1 MGDTTKEQ
9 CHNVTVNSEYV
20 YDDNDFDPF
29 TDNNNNEETQS
40 NSQEEI
46 SDSQFNDEDMYHLMQ
61 SNFGQLDRKTFKDE
75 LIKHTTTQDMR
86 PIRNSLFDLLRKR
99 ELTLKDAK
107 LVERAQRDNIGEKL
121 ADDIYIIFQFL
132 EGANNISE
140 LKQCISK
147 SPRRMTTGGD
157 DSDSKIT
164 DICVKLTN
172 RTKTKQTDNAVI
184 IALILELKQSFDEH
198 VKNTEGKIDKMVT
211 KYDEEIKNL
220 RNKIDVKD
228 IELINQK
235 SQLAELRDKN
245 TKLQSELKLKS
256 QQLRESEDENRQN
269 EEQKETNLKIFNRLE
284 AIDGKCKQM
293 SMVSKKQFSD
303 VVKDSKL
310 SKSNTEFITRE
321 NDTDQFG
328 NEAQIESVSM
338 VNHEQRHYPTYTD
351 NDSEFTNDR
360 FNQTLKPNHV
370 LSNLVVLSGNDQ
382 IPKGNKGQPIEPLV
396 SDGDTS
402 VFRGVVR
409 KRTKRIVLYNV
420 RADKPYELVNGAVK
434 SFAEKKGVK
443 ITFSKLLKKREGRG
457 YSTYI
462 MRVNIVESDFEIVEL
477 NENFWPAGVYWRE
490 YVPYNSNF
498 NNNNQTEQ
506 SWN

>member
-1 MGDTTKEQ
+1 MKK
-9 CHNVTVNSEYV
+9 HKVTSA
-20 YDDNDFDPF
+20 
-29 TDNNNNEETQS
+29 QS

-235 SQLAELRDKN
+235 SKLAELRDKN

-269 EEQKETNLKIFNRLE
+269 E
-284 AIDGKCKQM
+284 
-293 SMVSKKQFSD
+293 
-303 VVKDSKL
+303 
-310 SKSNTEFITRE
+310 
-321 NDTDQFG
+321 
-328 NEAQIESVSM
+328 QI
-338 VNHEQRHYPTYTD
+338 
-351 NDSEFTNDR
+351 
-360 FNQTLKPNHV
+360 
-370 LSNLVVLSGNDQ
+370 
-382 IPKGNKGQPIEPLV
+382 
-396 SDGDTS
+396 
-402 VFRGVVR
+402 
-409 KRTKRIVLYNV
+409 
-420 RADKPYELVNGAVK
+420 
-434 SFAEKKGVK
+434 
-443 ITFSKLLKKREGRG
+443 
-457 YSTYI
+457 
-462 MRVNIVESDFEIVEL
+462 
-477 NENFWPAGVYWRE
+477 
-490 YVPYNSNF
+490 
-498 NNNNQTEQ
+498 
-506 SWN
+506 